1 MQKLIC
7 SFAVAMLEAVTLLA
21 ESPGTVLKSPDGQ
34 LAITFNVAQS
44 AAAQNGS
51 GQLMYSVSFHGK
63 PLIDNSK
70 LALTL
75 QGARALGEN
84 VQITGSTPSSTD
96 QTYHLLTGR
105 ASTVRDHYNALRLDV
120 AEPAGRERKM
130 TVEARAYDDA
140 IAFRYVVPKQNPLD
154 EFRLAKEGTEFRM
167 NQDAICYALELP
179 NFRSMYESEYVKL
192 PISAF
197 ANQGGV
203 ASKFLIGLPLLMD
216 VPGVG
221 WMAITEANLRDYS
234 SMYLVNEAGGWNS
247 RGFDAELAPNGDMPE
262 LAVDGALP
270 HHSAWRVLLIG
281 DRPGTLMESNVIQS
295 LNPESEIKDTSW
307 IHAGRASWDWWNGSI
322 GADGKPAYTTA
333 TMKYYVDFAAKQ
345 GLEYMLV
352 DAGWYAK
359 NDITKMNGRV
369 DIPDLVQYAKA
380 KGVKVWIWLPYTLT
394 TAQMDEAFPLYEKWG
409 VAGLKIDFIERDDQI
424 GINFYYR
431 AAQLAAEHHLM
442 LDFHGATKPS
452 GLERTFPNVLG
463 YEAVLG
469 MEQSKGGRRDNPD
482 NHVMLP
488 FTRML
493 TGRMDYTPGG
503 FDNVTR
509 DQFVARSTRPMV
521 MGTRAHELA
530 MYAIY
535 ESPFQMVADTP
546 KAYEDQPTFQF
557 IKNIP
562 DTWDETKV
570 LNGEPGE
577 FITMARRKGNQW
589 FMGSMTNWT
598 ARELDV
604 PLTFLGE
611 GTYTAEIY
619 EDADDADKYP
629 KNARVLKKTV
639 TAKSTL
645 HLKLAPGGG
654 YAVQFVPAGA

>member
-1 MQKLIC
+1 MN
-7 SFAVAMLEAVTLLA
+7 LLA
-21 ESPGTVLKSPDGQ
+21 DSPGPALKSPDGQ
-34 LAITFNVAQS
+34 LVITFTIAQGGGTQS
-44 AAAQNGS
+44 DS
-51 GQLMYSVSFHGK
+51 GQLLYSVTFRGK
-63 PLIDNSK
+63 PLIDDSK

-75 QGARALGEN
+75 EGARPLGEN

-96 QTYHLLTGR
+96 ETYHLLTGR
-105 ASTVRDHYNALRLDV
+105 ASTVRDHYNAIRLDV
-120 AEPAGRERKM
+120 AEPVGRERKM
-130 TVEARAYDDA
+130 SIEARAYDDA
-140 IAFRYVVPKQNPLD
+140 IAFRYLLPKQNPLD
-154 EFRLAKEGTEFRM
+154 DFRLTKESTEFRM

-179 NFRSMYESEYVKL
+179 NFRSMYESEYIKL

-234 SMYLVNEAGGWNS
+234 SMYLVNESGGWNS
-247 RGFDAELAPNGDMPE
+247 RGFQAELAPNGDMPDV
-262 LAVDGALP
+262 AVAGALP

-380 KGVKVWIWLPYTLT
+380 KNVKIWIWLPYTLT
-394 TAQMDEAFPLYEKWG
+394 TAQMNEAFPLYEKWG

-493 TGRMDYTPGG
+493 AGRMDYTPGG

-535 ESPFQMVADTP
+535 ESPFQMVSDTP

-562 DTWDETKV
+562 ATWDETKV

-589 FMGSMTNWT
+589 FMGSMTNWS
-598 ARELDV
+598 AREMDV
-604 PLTFLGE
+604 PLTFLGR

-619 EDADDADKYP
+619 EDAADADKYP
-629 KNARVLKKTV
+629 KNARVLRKTV
-639 TAKSTL
+639 TAQSTL
-645 HLKLAPGGG
+645 HLNLAPGGG
-654 YAVQFVPAGA
+654 YAVQFVPVGS